1 MMQRTGRYWAA
12 ILVTLLAAV
21 LVTACG
27 KSDSGS
33 IKARGYVRIAVANE
47 IPYGYLDSN
56 GNAHGIAPDIARRT
70 LNNMGYRDLRW
81 VVLPFGSLIPA
92 LNAGRVDMVAAGQ
105 AILPARC
112 KVVRFSRPNSSY
124 GEGMLVLAGN
134 PEHISGYQSFLQN
147 SRLRLGIV
155 SGADELDIA
164 QALHVPDAQLVT
176 LASNTDAVGALRGKR
191 IDAYA
196 ATRLSALRLAGKT
209 HGLEVAQ
216 PFADPIVNG
225 HPVRSYGAFAFP
237 RHALKFANGFD
248 KALAAVQA
256 TPFYT
261 QTLHHY
267 GLTDKDIA
275 AARAASTA
283 SLCAGN

>member
-1 MMQRTGRYWAA
+1 MMQRTLRFSAGILAA
-12 ILVTLLAAV
+12 LLAAV
-21 LVTACG
+21 LLSACG
-27 KSDSGS
+27 KSNSDS

-47 IPYGYLDSN
+47 IPYGYLN
-56 GNAHGIAPDIARRT
+56 GKGIAHGIAPDIARRV
-70 LNNMGYRDLRW
+70 LNNMGYHDLRW

-92 LNAGRVDMVAAGQ
+92 LKAGRVDMVAAGQ

-134 PEHISGYQSFLQN
+134 PKHISGYQSFVQN
-147 SRLRLGIV
+147 KQLRLGIV

-176 LASNTDAVGALRGKR
+176 LASNTDAVGALRGNR

-209 HGLEVAQ
+209 HGVEVAQ
-216 PFADPIVNG
+216 PFTDPVVKG
-225 HPVRSYGAFAFP
+225 RVVRSYGAFAF
-237 RHALKFANGFD
+237 RKNAVKFSAAFD
-248 KALAAVQA
+248 KALATVQA

-283 SLCAGN
+283 ALCAGN

>member
-1 MMQRTGRYWAA
+1 MTQRAGRNWSA

-21 LVTACG
+21 LLCACG

-47 IPYGYLDSN
+47 IPYGYLDN
-56 GNAHGIAPDIARRT
+56 DGKAHGIAPDIARRT
-70 LNNMGYRDLRW
+70 LNNMGYHDLHW

-92 LNAGRVDMVAAGQ
+92 LNAGRVDLVAAGQ

-124 GEGMLVLAGN
+124 GEGMLVAAGN
-134 PEHISGYQSFLQN
+134 PRHINGYQAFLRNQ
-147 SRLRLGIV
+147 RLRLGIV

-196 ATRLSALRLAGKT
+196 ATRLSALRLAHKT
-209 HGLEVAQ
+209 QGVELAQ

-225 HPVRSYGAFAFP
+225 HPVRSYGAFAF
-237 RHALKFANGFD
+237 RRNALKFSAAFD

-256 TPFYT
+256 TRFYT

-283 SLCAGN
+283 ALCAGN